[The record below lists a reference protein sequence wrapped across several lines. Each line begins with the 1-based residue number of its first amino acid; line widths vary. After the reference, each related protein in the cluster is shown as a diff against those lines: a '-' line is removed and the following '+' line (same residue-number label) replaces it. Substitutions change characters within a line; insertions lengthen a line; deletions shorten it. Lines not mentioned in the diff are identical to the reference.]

1 MKEGVTEIFAK
12 FAGEHLCQ
20 SRFFNKVATLLK
32 KETLAQGFSCEF
44 CEIFMNTFFIEHL
57 RGIFISIHCFHESR
71 NNSYFS

>member
-32 KETLAQGFSCEF
+32 KETLALIFHDFFLEKICNSKFSL
-44 CEIFMNTFFIEHL
+44 I
-57 RGIFISIHCFHESR
+57 
-71 NNSYFS
+71 NSTVF